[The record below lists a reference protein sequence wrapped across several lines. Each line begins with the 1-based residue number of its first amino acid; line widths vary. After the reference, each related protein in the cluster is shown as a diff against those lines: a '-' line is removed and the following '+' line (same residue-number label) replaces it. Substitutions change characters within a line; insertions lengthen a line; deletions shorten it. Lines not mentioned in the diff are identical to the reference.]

1 MSLLLSRLCRLVWL
15 LTCTIMVLAPM
26 AACGT
31 PDDVPPSDAS
41 HPDANEPI
49 DASASADAG
58 LPPPFPYA
66 VAGAAVVKVRRGAGA
81 VVLLEETLVS
91 LSDPGPR
98 RRMTRVPEDGG
109 ALATYS
115 PPDGWFLL
123 DFALHPSGQVS
134 VVIASEKTLRLVRL
148 DTAATVIAEHAVDD
162 PLAATDPIVDTAG
175 VFDSTSM
182 LPRLAKDAARLAPVG
197 EDLVLAVRTGRHAT
211 IAYRYGRVADSAGGF
226 APAWRT
232 LVEPGTAIGGR
243 FLTGG
248 SFDTFEQLIN
258 HFQVFV
264 DADEAGDVVVAV
276 CHTTSDTVL
285 DSHNQHFNEAIPP
298 TMLGALVTRVASDG
312 RRIGTTAVDTI
323 QTSEVHGLRVGGG
336 RISLVGRVR
345 SERLAD
351 GTGWNAYAA
360 FLAADGTLA
369 HYQVIDVH
377 QGDILFDIVPAR
389 DGRWLAA
396 GAAGY
401 VQNPYGASITAVT
414 DPLLLELEPDGNVF
428 ARHAFVGGPRQ
439 NQLRSLDVGASAN
452 ERLVGGLQNGPGTH
466 TGDADPSLITADGLV
481 HTFTLLD
488 GAARRT
494 DGLDDTTDQSYD

>member
-26 AACGT
+26 AACST

-248 SFDTFEQLIN
+248 SFDTFEQLIKP
-258 HFQVFV
+258 FPGFR
-264 DADEAGDVVVAV
+264 G
-276 CHTTSDTVL
+276 C
-285 DSHNQHFNEAIPP
+285 
-298 TMLGALVTRVASDG
+298 GRG
-312 RRIGTTAVDTI
+312 RRRGRGGLPHHVGYRARFPQSALQRSHSAHDARCAGHAGRERWPTNRTTAVDTI

-481 HTFTLLD
+481 RTFTLLD

-494 DGLDDTTDQSYD
+494 GGLDGTTDRSYD